1 MQTTDRVRA
10 SISRCSAGPREKSPP
25 ASDHRWPL
33 SLMSQFKCITQGS
46 RPIASEPSRGA
57 GRLPPRARDGD
68 VLGPARSSR
77 TAANA
82 IETDRASYRGRSV
95 GLISWT
101 HTHPRTGGGGTRT
114 WPPSHDRIMCVH
126 ATDPV
131 PDRYPAGDGKFTR
144 HWDGVA
150 LDRQGISTGG
160 DRISDWTGGEGPILS
175 GLICPSSQL
184 VFLSKR
190 EMKTF
195 TSFLHAL
202 QKGKG
207 SKICEF
213 KKKKTLVMM
222 LTNKINTL

>member
-1 MQTTDRVRA
+1 
-10 SISRCSAGPREKSPP
+10 
-25 ASDHRWPL
+25 
-33 SLMSQFKCITQGS
+33 
-46 RPIASEPSRGA
+46 
-57 GRLPPRARDGD
+57 
-68 VLGPARSSR
+68 
-77 TAANA
+77 
-82 IETDRASYRGRSV
+82 
-95 GLISWT
+95 
-101 HTHPRTGGGGTRT
+101 
-114 WPPSHDRIMCVH
+114 MCVH

-207 SKICEF
+207 LKICEF
-213 KKKKTLVMM
+213 KKKKRLS
-222 LTNKINTL
+222 